1 MQSLR
6 ASLRHH
12 HTTANLLLSQ
22 TGKEAF
28 LQRLAEAQIASAG
41 KPKLRA
47 AKRGGAPKK
56 NDSSVLIPLV
66 EQEKRI
72 WIILTQRSFQLNSHR
87 GEICFPG
94 GKIEHGEDLAQ
105 AALRESFEETGMEP
119 SKVNVWGALN
129 PVLNRYLTNSVTPV
143 VGPEFVEF
151 EKLQRGTTH
160 ELNKRLFDL
169 IFEADCV
176 HFWDRI
182 PAVWRSAGWK
192 CGVCSA
198 LRRPGPRSPPIPGPA
213 LRRSPL
219 NLHGPRGRN
228 LRQERLHQLPTQ
240 VLPLRPARV
249 PIQRIS
255 YAGHVGFLYQWVQ
268 RAASPAHLGPLGVCY
283 ASDAPEFGPRI
294 V

>member
-182 PAVWRSAGWK
+182 PAV
-192 CGVCSA
+192 C
-198 LRRPGPRSPPIPGPA
+198 
-213 LRRSPL
+213 
-219 NLHGPRGRN
+219 
-228 LRQERLHQLPTQ
+228 
-240 VLPLRPARV
+240 VLD
-249 PIQRIS
+249 
-255 YAGHVGFLYQWVQ
+255 
-268 RAASPAHLGPLGVCY
+268 PAHLPSLAPHCAEVRSIFMVPVDEICAKSGYTNFQHKSFRYVLPVFQSSEYRML
-283 ASDAPEFGPRI
+283 ATSDSCISGYKEPPVQRIWGLSACAMHQMLLNLVPELYDSKLAVPF
-294 V
+294 

>member
-143 VGPEFVEF
+143 VG
-151 EKLQRGTTH
+151 
-160 ELNKRLFDL
+160 
-169 IFEADCV
+169 
-176 HFWDRI
+176 
-182 PAVWRSAGWK
+182 
-192 CGVCSA
+192 
-198 LRRPGPRSPPIPGPA
+198 
-213 LRRSPL
+213 
-219 NLHGPRGRN
+219 
-228 LRQERLHQLPTQ
+228 
-240 VLPLRPARV
+240 VLD
-249 PIQRIS
+249 
-255 YAGHVGFLYQWVQ
+255 
-268 RAASPAHLGPLGVCY
+268 PAHLPSLAPHCAEVRSIFMVPVDEICAKSGYTNFQHKSFRYVLPVFQSSEYRML
-283 ASDAPEFGPRI
+283 ATSDSCISGYKEPPVQRIWGLSACAMHQMLLNLVPELYDSKLAVPF
-294 V
+294 